1 MALGAAPDAQDQPQ
15 TLIDHILERYHEV
28 HRREFPQAI
37 ALARRVEEV
46 HRDRTDCPRG
56 LANHLAAMFED
67 LESHQQKEER
77 MLFPMMRMGGPRMVG
92 LPIPRMMLEHEAQVV
107 QLDRLAE
114 GKLSHQIAGELG
126 ISPKTVDV
134 HRNRLKFKLLAKNVA
149 HMTRLRLIVQLRPGL
164 CQGGDD
170 VERFSS

>member
-56 LANHLAAMFED
+56 LADHLAAMFEE

-114 GKLSHQIAGELG
+114 LTGGFTPPDQACGTWQGLYQACRKLDDDLREHM
-126 ISPKTVDV
+126 
-134 HRNRLKFKLLAKNVA
+134 RLENEVLFP
-149 HMTRLRLIVQLRPGL
+149 MFGRPG
-164 CQGGDD
+164 
-170 VERFSS
+170 